1 MNKTTPPRDG
11 SQTTA
16 GPDIGPDIAS
26 DPARLAALAARVD
39 RPIVLVGM
47 MGVGK
52 STVGRKLAQV
62 LDLPFVDAD
71 DAIVEAAK
79 MSIADMFDQHGEASF
94 RDGERRVIARLLDT
108 RRGVIA
114 TGGGAFVQPDTRA
127 LIMERGLPVWL
138 DCDIDTL
145 VERVGRNTKRP
156 LLRGGD
162 VRDIVT
168 RMKAEREPAYALAP
182 IHVMSISAPHTTT
195 VNRILEALD
204 QCL

>member
-1 MNKTTPPRDG
+1 MNNRTPHRNAQSVD
-11 SQTTA
+11 A
-16 GPDIGPDIAS
+16 AADAV
-26 DPARLAALAARVD
+26 RLAALAARVD

-62 LDLPFVDAD
+62 LGLPFVDAD

-79 MSIADMFDQHGEASF
+79 MSIADMFDRHGEANF
-94 RDGERRVIARLLDT
+94 RDGERRVIARLLDGGP
-108 RRGVIA
+108 RVIA

-127 LIMERGLPVWL
+127 LIQQRGLAVWL
-138 DCDIDTL
+138 DCDVDTL
-145 VERVGRNTKRP
+145 VERVSRNTKRP

-162 VRDIVT
+162 VREIVT
-168 RMKAEREPAYALAP
+168 RMKAEREPAYAQAP
-182 IHVMSISAPHTTT
+182 IKVQSISAPYGVT
-195 VNRILEALD
+195 VNRIIEALE